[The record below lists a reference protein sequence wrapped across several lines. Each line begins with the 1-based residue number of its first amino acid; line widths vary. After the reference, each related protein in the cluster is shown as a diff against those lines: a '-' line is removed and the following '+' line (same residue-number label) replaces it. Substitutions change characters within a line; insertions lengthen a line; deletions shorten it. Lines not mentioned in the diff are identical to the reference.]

1 MVISVIEI
9 LSFIAAFVA
18 LFVACRAYRLQKKSD
33 KDLNRIEGN
42 MNRMEASIQQ
52 IDKILFEVEKNHL
65 ASLLPEEERECINT
79 IFYEKKY
86 DFIETP
92 PDKDGSQWSGG
103 FTVKFIKES
112 NGLPKMN
119 YPFSRTG
126 DFPYFCVYVVERD
139 RDYKGKI
146 QLKTYY
152 YLSYS
157 YADKAWYMAE
167 KYPIHKGF
175 RVIFAEITFGGQGLP
190 LASEFCKNC

>member
-1 MVISVIEI
+1 MIEI
-9 LSFIAAFVA
+9 LSFIASIVA
-18 LFVACRAYRLQKKSD
+18 LFVACRAYRLQKKAD
-33 KDLNRIEGN
+33 RDLNRIEDN

-86 DFIETP
+86 DFIE
-92 PDKDGSQWSGG
+92 KDGSQWSDG

-126 DFPYFCVYVVERD
+126 DFPYFCVYVTEKD
-139 RDYKGKI
+139 SDCKSKI

-157 YADKAWYMAE
+157 YADKSWYMAE
-167 KYPIHKGF
+167 HI
-175 RVIFAEITFGGQGLP
+175 Q
-190 LASEFCKNC
+190 